1 MAIYW
6 TRRNHQYGLRLEDV
20 YLELNAFPN
29 RESNPGP
36 FDLELT
42 VLTVVPPCFGFKT
55 YLFFDK
61 FEWFWFDDKN
71 LVGGRQ

>member
-1 MAIYW
+1 MSLK
-6 TRRNHQYGLRLEDV
+6 HM
-20 YLELNAFPN
+20 YLELNAFPDQ
-29 RESNPGP
+29 ELL
-36 FDLELT
+36 DLKST